1 MGFLD
6 DFFDVL
12 QDPLNHPMESAMM
25 MAMMDDEDEDEEED
39 SEWRLFAE
47 DGTEYDLDPE
57 DFETEEEY
65 EEALE
70 EAKHGW
76 RTFAEDGMDY
86 DLDPEDFETEEEYEE
101 ALEEAKYGWRDDA
114 EDGSEYDLD
123 PEEFETE
130 KEYRRALLKAKY
142 EWLMDSEDDD
152 LDLDDLEREEE
163 YVNDLE
169 VTLRETEDEFVL
181 SIPIKAEL
189 VLTVSGNDSE
199 SEEDDS
205 ALKDATLED
214 YLADPE
220 TFHEAGYTWKDYVR
234 RAEQY
239 DLDLND
245 FTDLTE
251 YLDALK
257 KAKNKDE

>member
-6 DFFDVL
+6 DFFDVI

-39 SEWRLFAE
+39 FEWRLFAE

-57 DFETEEEY
+57 D
-65 EEALE
+65 
-70 EAKHGW
+70 
-76 RTFAEDGMDY
+76 
-86 DLDPEDFETEEEYEE
+86 
-101 ALEEAKYGWRDDA
+101 
-114 EDGSEYDLD
+114 
-123 PEEFETE
+123 FETE

-189 VLTVSGNDSE
+189 VLTVHGDDSD

-205 ALKDATLED
+205 DLKDATLED

-257 KAKNKDE
+257 KAKHKDE